1 MRWKSGLWWAS
12 RGWSSGD
19 SISPWSLGRALG
31 FAGKTAIHPAQIR
44 VIHEVFTPSREEVE
58 RARAIVEADRGAD
71 GGAVGMGG
79 RMVDRPVVEAARRV
93 LERAGEA
100 RRVEGKPDGVGG

>member
-1 MRWKSGLWWAS
+1 M
-12 RGWSSGD
+12 
-19 SISPWSLGRALG
+19 GRALG
-31 FAGKTAIHPAQIR
+31 FDGKTAIHPAQIP